1 MEIALV
7 NKTSLR
13 IKGKTVTFVLNP
25 HEKGPFSA
33 ALLLD
38 DTIDYAN
45 NETVVLQGP
54 GDYEIGGVKIVGTR
68 GGEKGLIYSMNIDGM
83 EVLVGRIDTLSTM
96 QHKLKEHNIVIG
108 LCNETTD
115 AAFLTSLAI
124 NVVAFYGE
132 KAEETA
138 HGFAKENV
146 KQMNKYS
153 VAMGKLP
160 TEVETILL
168 S

>member
-13 IKGKTVTFVLNP
+13 IKGKSVTFVLNP
-25 HEKGPFSA
+25 HEKGPFDA

-38 DTIDYAN
+38 DALEYLND
-45 NETVVLQGP
+45 ETVVLQGP

-68 GGEKGLIYSMNIDGM
+68 GGENGLIYSMNIDGM
-83 EVLVGRIDTLSTM
+83 EVLAGKIETLAAM

-108 LCNETTD
+108 LCNEQAD
-115 AAFLTSLAI
+115 AAFLTSLTT
-124 NVVAFYGE
+124 NVVVFYGD
-132 KAEETA
+132 KGSETA
-138 HGFAKENV
+138 QGFAKENL

>member
-25 HEKGPFSA
+25 HEKGPFNA

-38 DTIDYAN
+38 DVFDYTN
-45 NETVVLQGP
+45 DETVVLQGP

-68 GGEKGLIYSMNIDGM
+68 GEKGIVYSMTVDGI
-83 EVLVGRIDTLSTM
+83 EVLVGKIDTLSAM
-96 QHKLKEHNIVIG
+96 QHKLKEHNIVVG
-108 LCNETTD
+108 LCNEQVD

-124 NVVAFYGE
+124 NAVAFYGE
-132 KAEETA
+132 KAVETA
-138 HGFAKENV
+138 QGFAKENV

-153 VAMGKLP
+153 VAPGKLP

-168 S
+168 A

>member
-25 HEKGPFSA
+25 HEIGPFSA

-38 DTIDYAN
+38 DTLEYTN
-45 NETVVLQGP
+45 NDTVVLQGP

-68 GGEKGLIYSMNIDGM
+68 GGENGLLYSMNIDGM
-83 EVLVGRIDTLSTM
+83 EVLVGKIDTLAAM
-96 QHKLKEHNIVIG
+96 QHKLKEHNVVIG
-108 LCNETTD
+108 LCNEHTD
-115 AAFLTSLAI
+115 AAFFTSLAI
-124 NVVAFYGE
+124 NVVIFYGD
-132 KAEETA
+132 KGAETA
-138 HGFAKENV
+138 QGFAKENL